1 MVYDSRNLSYDIS
14 FLNNLPQC
22 RCASPCLPYLILERL
37 RESVHFNVLPGL
49 LEAHRL
55 DEDALRQP
63 RHEAA
68 EGRELRSGLRALLW
82 NKEGYRVIK
91 VDAYTKYYL

>member
-1 MVYDSRNLSYDIS
+1 MGHPV
-14 FLNNLPQC
+14 
-22 RCASPCLPYLILERL
+22 CASPCLPYLILERL
-37 RESVHFNVLPGL
+37 RESVHFSVLPACL

-55 DEDALRQP
+55 DKDALRQP

-82 NKEGYRVIK
+82 NKKGYNVIM
-91 VDAYTKYYL
+91 V